1 MIISRKRLEEIVAGR
16 LQEQMQNQEVHNHID
31 CVDNGLRR
39 RMDMLERRVDDMAE
53 KLREIEAR
61 FRIPNNGVV
70 YSVKDIPCDVT
81 RAELVE
87 RPVEGMPCRKG

>member
-1 MIISRKRLEEIVAGR
+1 MIISRKRLEEIVDGR
-16 LQEQMQNQEVHNHID
+16 MKEQMQKQELYNRID
-31 CVDNGLRR
+31 WVDNGLRR
-39 RMDMLERRVDDMAE
+39 SMDMIEQRVDDMAE

-81 RAELVE
+81 RAELE

>member
-1 MIISRKRLEEIVAGR
+1 MIISKKRLEEIVAGR
-16 LQEQMQNQEVHNHID
+16 IQEHMQKQELYNRID

-70 YSVKDIPCDVT
+70 YNVKDIPCDVT

>member
-16 LQEQMQNQEVHNHID
+16 LQEQTQKQELYNRID
-31 CVDNGLRR
+31 WVDNRLCQS
-39 RMDMLERRVDDMAE
+39 MDMLERRVDDMAE

-81 RAELVE
+81 HAELVE

>member
-1 MIISRKRLEEIVAGR
+1 MIISKKRFEEMVAQR
-16 LQEQMQNQEVHNHID
+16 MRTEEEKRMMLSRFELFETRCD
-31 CVDNGLRR
+31 KRVDALG
-39 RMDMLERRVDDMAE
+39 RRVDDMAE

-87 RPVEGMPCRKG
+87 NPVEGMPCRK

>member
-16 LQEQMQNQEVHNHID
+16 LQEQTKMQELYNRID
-31 CVDNGLRR
+31 WIDNRFCR
-39 RMDMLERRVDDMAE
+39 SMDMLERRVDDMAE

-61 FRIPNNGVV
+61 FRIQNNGVV

-87 RPVEGMPCRKG
+87 KPVEGMPCRK

>member
-16 LQEQMQNQEVHNHID
+16 MQEQIQKQELYNRID
-31 CVDNGLRR
+31 WVDNRLCRS
-39 RMDMLERRVDDMAE
+39 MDMLERRVDDMAE
-53 KLREIEAR
+53 KLRGIEAR
-61 FRIPNNGVV
+61 FLVPNNGVV
-70 YSVKDIPCDVT
+70 YNVKDIPCDVT

>member
-16 LQEQMQNQEVHNHID
+16 LQEQTQKQELYNRID
-31 CVDNGLRR
+31 WVDNRLCRS
-39 RMDMLERRVDDMAE
+39 MDMLERRVDDMAE

>member
-16 LQEQMQNQEVHNHID
+16 LQERDQRLELMKRID
-31 CVDNGLRR
+31 WVDDSLNR

-81 RAELVE
+81 HAELVE

>member
-16 LQEQMQNQEVHNHID
+16 MQEQMQKQELNNRID
-31 CVDNGLRR
+31 WVDNGLRR
-39 RMDMLERRVDDMAE
+39 SMDMLERRVDDMAE

-81 RAELVE
+81 RAELVDK
-87 RPVEGMPCRKG
+87 PVEGMPCRK

>member
-1 MIISRKRLEEIVAGR
+1 MIISKKRFEEMVAQR
-16 LQEQMQNQEVHNHID
+16 MRTEEEKRMMLSRIEYCETRCD
-31 CVDNGLRR
+31 KRVDELG
-39 RMDMLERRVDDMAE
+39 RRVDDMAE

-61 FRIPNNGVV
+61 FRIQNNGVV
-70 YSVKDIPCDVT
+70 YSVKDIQCDVT

>member
-1 MIISRKRLEEIVAGR
+1 MIISKKRYEEMVAQR
-16 LQEQMQNQEVHNHID
+16 MRTEEEKRMMLSRIELCETRCD
-31 CVDNGLRR
+31 KRVDALG
-39 RMDMLERRVDDMAE
+39 RRVDDMAE
-53 KLREIEAR
+53 KLREIVAR

-81 RAELVE
+81 REELVE

>member
-16 LQEQMQNQEVHNHID
+16 LQEQMQNQEVHNRID
-31 CVDNGLRR
+31 WVDNGLRHS
-39 RMDMLERRVDDMAE
+39 MDKLERRVDDMAE

-61 FRIPNNGVV
+61 FRIQNNGVV

-87 RPVEGMPCRKG
+87 KPVEGMPCRK

>member
-1 MIISRKRLEEIVAGR
+1 MIITRKRLEEIIAGR
-16 LQEQMQNQEVHNHID
+16 LQDQTQKQELYNRID
-31 CVDNGLRR
+31 WIDNRFCR
-39 RMDMLERRVDDMAE
+39 SMDMLERRVDDMAE
-53 KLREIEAR
+53 KLRGIEAR

-81 RAELVE
+81 HAELVE

>member
-16 LQEQMQNQEVHNHID
+16 MQEKMQKQELCNRID
-31 CVDNGLRR
+31 WVDNGLRQS
-39 RMDMLERRVDDMAE
+39 MDRLERRVDDMAE

-70 YSVKDIPCDVT
+70 YSVKDIPCDVAH
-81 RAELVE
+81 AELVE
-87 RPVEGMPCRKG
+87 KPVEGMPCRKG